1 MFRALLPKLPLKGH
15 YRKTSSM
22 TRPDFQPLPQ
32 VAEKVPG
39 TFTIA
44 IEGNIGAGKSTLIN
58 YFKQF
63 DEVQVHAEPLD
74 KWQNVN
80 GENLLAKLYEDPK
93 RWTFQVWTLKQSFS
107 NISNRKYG
115 KKVSFTRS
123 IIVPGVFIYLPNNEL
138 IFRYFAKVLIY

>member
-1 MFRALLPKLPLKGH
+1 MFRALLPKLKLSGN
-15 YRKTSSM
+15 YRKIASM

-63 DEVQVHAEPLD
+63 EEVQVHAEPLD

-93 RWTFQVWTLKQSFS
+93 RWTFQVWTLKHSFS
-107 NISNRKYG
+107 NIVNRKYG

-123 IIVPGVFIYLPNNEL
+123 IIVPGV
-138 IFRYFAKVLIY
+138 AK

>member
-1 MFRALLPKLPLKGH
+1 MDMGKMPLPI
-15 YRKTSSM
+15 KTSLLDSAQGVWESFENYSKVSFM
-22 TRPDFQPLPQ
+22 TRPDFQQLPQ

-63 DEVQVHAEPLD
+63 EEVQVHAEPLD

-93 RWTFQVWTLKQSFS
+93 RWTFQVWTLKHSFS
-107 NISNRKYG
+107 NILNRKYG
-115 KKVSFTRS
+115 KKVSFTKKS
-123 IIVPGVFIYLPNNEL
+123 IIVPGV
-138 IFRYFAKVLIY
+138 AK

>member
-1 MFRALLPKLPLKGH
+1 MFRALLPKLKLSGN
-15 YRKTSSM
+15 YRKIASM

-32 VAEKVPG
+32 VAEKAPG

-63 DEVQVHAEPLD
+63 EEVQVHAEPLD

-93 RWTFQVWTLKQSFS
+93 RWTFQVWTLKHSFS
-107 NISNRKYG
+107 NMLNRNFG
-115 KKVSFTRS
+115 
-123 IIVPGVFIYLPNNEL
+123 
-138 IFRYFAKVLIY
+138 